1 MAYSNSIRIFVASKG
16 NNKSI
21 NKEIKM
27 EIMEKLNRYYLV
39 YVAFVAIL
47 VYCVAFSHNV
57 YLNAFLILSG
67 FLGCIMAFAY
77 IGERKNEKETVFME
91 KLSDFSNEKNI

>member
-1 MAYSNSIRIFVASKG
+1 
-16 NNKSI
+16 
-21 NKEIKM
+21 
-27 EIMEKLNRYYLV
+27 MEKLNRYYLV

-47 VYCVAFSHNV
+47 VSCVAFSHNV